1 MLNLSC
7 LFGTALLCCMLSYLQ
22 RCTACTQRMASYCS
36 WEPLGTGGCK
46 SAGWPPRPA
55 ASRGSPSIRGIP
67 ARPPRSP
74 AALGPCHGRQI
85 SAHALL
91 QSGPLSSGVPAPFRR
106 RSRALPER
114 RWNGAGTPQ
123 AGLPGTILPEQ
134 LLEQLPERSRKRR
147 VDPHLYVGSGHNSCD
162 SCWHCCYSS

>member
-7 LFGTALLCCMLSYLQ
+7 LFGTVLLCCMLSYLQ

-55 ASRGSPSIRGIP
+55 ASRGSTSSRGIP

-106 RSRALPER
+106 RPRALPGR
-114 RWNGAGTPQ
+114 RWNGAGTP
-123 AGLPGTILPEQ
+123 
-134 LLEQLPERSRKRR
+134 LEHRRPACLERSCR
-147 VDPHLYVGSGHNSCD
+147 NSCWN
-162 SCWHCCYSS
+162 SCRNDPESGVGPAPDLDRLV

>member
-1 MLNLSC
+1 MYC
-7 LFGTALLCCMLSYLQ
+7 LHTAHGELLQ
-22 RCTACTQRMASYCS
+22 
-36 WEPLGTGGCK
+36 LGAPGDWRVQVRGL
-46 SAGWPPRPA
+46 AA
-55 ASRGSPSIRGIP
+55 QASRQPRLSQQRGYP
-67 ARPPRSP
+67 SP

-91 QSGPLSSGVPAPFRR
+91 QSESGPLSSGVPAPFRR

-147 VDPHLYVGSGHNSCD
+147 G
-162 SCWHCCYSS
+162 

>member
-1 MLNLSC
+1 
-7 LFGTALLCCMLSYLQ
+7 
-22 RCTACTQRMASYCS
+22 MASYCS
-36 WEPLGTGGCK
+36 WEPLQLGTGGCK

-55 ASRGSPSIRGIP
+55 ASRGSPSSRGIP

-74 AALGPCHGRQI
+74 AAPGPCHGRQI
-85 SAHALL
+85 SANALL
-91 QSGPLSSGVPAPFRR
+91 QSAPLSSGVPAPFRR

-123 AGLPGTILPEQ
+123 PGLPGTILPEQ

-147 VDPHLYVGSGHNSCD
+147 GFVVGDAGALGQRGAQITRSHARSVQQINQINQIDQTQINQINQINRSLE
-162 SCWHCCYSS
+162 

>member
-1 MLNLSC
+1 MVYC
-7 LFGTALLCCMLSYLQ
+7 LHTAHGELLQ
-22 RCTACTQRMASYCS
+22 
-36 WEPLGTGGCK
+36 LGAPGDWRVQVRGL
-46 SAGWPPRPA
+46 AA
-55 ASRGSPSIRGIP
+55 QASRQ
-67 ARPPRSP
+67 PRLSQQQGYPSP

-134 LLEQLPERSRKRR
+134 LLEQLPERSRQR
-147 VDPHLYVGSGHNSCD
+147 PAEP
-162 SCWHCCYSS
+162 